1 MADAKDLCELADVTV
16 PPEKHTPGP
25 WKIEPRHIEGLFVSG
40 ADNIHSVVAQIRV
53 YPDAPDE
60 SASNASLIAM
70 APALLESHAR
80 LLEALRSALAAIYVL
95 RPELAKYED
104 AFLQS
109 RLEWVGADTFD
120 PHRTVRR
127 LLEIRAA
134 IAAAEKLAVSK

>member
-80 LLEALRSALAAIYVL
+80 LLEAA
-95 RPELAKYED
+95 
-104 AFLQS
+104 
-109 RLEWVGADTFD
+109 
-120 PHRTVRR
+120 RR
-127 LLEIRAA
+127 LNNAVEGAMYPLSVLVDARAA
-134 IAAAEKLAVSK
+134 IAAAEKLAVKR